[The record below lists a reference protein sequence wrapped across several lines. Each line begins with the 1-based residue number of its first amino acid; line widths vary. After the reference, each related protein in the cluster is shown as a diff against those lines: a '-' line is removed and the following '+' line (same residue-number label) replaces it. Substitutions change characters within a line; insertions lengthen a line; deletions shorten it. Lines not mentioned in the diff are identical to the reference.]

1 MAVYNGEAHVREAI
15 DSILRQSYEHLE
27 FLIIDDAS
35 TDGTPAA
42 LDVLSDPRVRI
53 LRNSENLGLAASLN
67 RGIEAAS
74 GEFIARQDADDVSEP
89 DRLSRQVAYLDSHPD
104 VALLG
109 TAHTVIDAEGRVLDR
124 VDAHCQRITILWWM
138 LFFCP
143 FIHSAV
149 MFRRVPV
156 IDAVGAYDP
165 TYRYSVDYEYWTRI
179 ARRFGVANLPQPL
192 VRLRVHDASMTATYG
207 DHTRE
212 GHRLRVQTVARLLE
226 ERPRGM
232 EPNEIHQLLSALL
245 LGPRGEYDVDS
256 LLGAIGIVF
265 ELQRAFARDW
275 HLTPDQSRAHRAEV
289 RRHISD
295 ALLSLARADPQRTA
309 TGRQE
314 SRRFLAHAVRTNP
327 SLLLEPRKALG
338 VVALLGAPLAA
349 IAAEWRRS

>member
-1 MAVYNGEAHVREAI
+1 
-15 DSILRQSYEHLE
+15 
-27 FLIIDDAS
+27 
-35 TDGTPAA
+35 
-42 LDVLSDPRVRI
+42 
-53 LRNSENLGLAASLN
+53 
-67 RGIEAAS
+67 
-74 GEFIARQDADDVSEP
+74 
-89 DRLSRQVAYLDSHPD
+89 
-104 VALLG
+104 
-109 TAHTVIDAEGRVLDR
+109 
-124 VDAHCQRITILWWM
+124 
-138 LFFCP
+138 
-143 FIHSAV
+143 
-149 MFRRVPV
+149 
-156 IDAVGAYDP
+156 
-165 TYRYSVDYEYWTRI
+165 
-179 ARRFGVANLPQPL
+179 
-192 VRLRVHDASMTATYG
+192 
-207 DHTRE
+207 
-212 GHRLRVQTVARLLE
+212 VARLLE

-256 LLGAIGIVF
+256 LLGAIGLVF

-338 VVALLGAPLAA
+338 MVALLGAPLAA